1 MATYD
6 LAPTAMSDSEAKPV
20 AIRVT
25 GLSKAYKIYD
35 SNSALLREVFT
46 GQQGHRDHW
55 ALKDLSFEIPKG
67 EIVGVIGPNGSGK
80 STLLKILTGL
90 LDANAGTVEVNG
102 RISAILE
109 LGTGFH
115 PDFTGRENIVTGGMC
130 IGMSRAEIEAKL
142 PWIIAFSE
150 LDSVIDQ
157 PFRTYSSGMQA
168 RLTFS
173 TAIAVDPEIFIVD
186 EALAAGDAYFVAKCM
201 KRIREICNSGATVL
215 FVSHSSSQVA
225 LLCDKAIWIENGVLR
240 DIGPARAVTRRYDY
254 NVHERL
260 SAGKV
265 IEIDAAA
272 LTSLEDGDEARSSVP
287 MIANGELPLTGE
299 EKRGKI
305 EIFRKGPVVIQ
316 KVLFVDGEGKPTN
329 VFRTWD
335 PWRIEVHYVCEGEL
349 PEYPLGIAMTIE
361 READLLRMAQFNT
374 SNPSGRESDNG
385 MLAAY
390 ERRAG
395 RRGVV
400 SCTMPELQ
408 MLEGDYIV
416 SLALQ
421 PNVSGLNDY
430 YEYHQRA
437 HRFTVIPAAY
447 ASGSVFY
454 PLVEWRHEAAEPE
467 AAAAV
472 E

>member
-1 MATYD
+1 MVLTDMPATD
-6 LAPTAMSDSEAKPV
+6 PAKPI

-46 GQQGHRDHW
+46 GRQGHRDHW

-90 LDANAGTVEVNG
+90 LDASAGTVEVNG

-115 PDFTGRENIVTGGMC
+115 PDFTGRENIITGGMC
-130 IGMSRAEIEAKL
+130 IGMSREEIEAKL
-142 PWIIAFSE
+142 PWIIEFSE
-150 LDSVIDQ
+150 LESVIDQ

-201 KRIREICNSGATVL
+201 KRIREICASGATVL

-225 LLCDKAIWIENGVLR
+225 LLCDKAIWIENGELR

-265 IEIDAAA
+265 IEIDAVS
-272 LTSLEDGDEARSSVP
+272 LTTLEDGDEAPPAAAV
-287 MIANGELPLTGE
+287 ANGDLTLTGE
-299 EKRGKI
+299 EKLGKI
-305 EIFRKGPVVIQ
+305 EIFRKGPIIIQ
-316 KVLFVDGEGKPTN
+316 KVLFLDGGGKPTN

-335 PWRIEVHYVCEGEL
+335 PWRIEIHYVCEGEL
-349 PEYPLGIAMTIE
+349 PEHPLGIAMTIE
-361 READLLRMAQFNT
+361 READLVRIAQFNT
-374 SNPSGRESDNG
+374 CNPSGRESDRD
-385 MLAAY
+385 MLVSF
-390 ERRAG
+390 ERKPDRK
-395 RRGVV
+395 GVI

-408 MLEGDYIV
+408 MLEGDFV
-416 SLALQ
+416 LSLALQ

-430 YEYHQRA
+430 YEYHQRV

-447 ASGSVFY
+447 ASSSAFY
-454 PLVEWRHEAAEPE
+454 PLVEWRHEAVGAEP
-467 AAAAV
+467 AV
-472 E
+472 TE